1 MMKAEPKGLY
11 VHIPFCVKK
20 CNYCDFCSFFDIDK
34 ETREAYISRL
44 VSEIK
49 SYKQEKPIPLD
60 TVFFGGG
67 TPSLLTPDEF
77 YSVAEAIAESFDI
90 SAVREFTLEANPKTV
105 TLKKLLSFKSCGVNR
120 ISIGMQS
127 IHENELKILGRI
139 HSYREFLEAYEL
151 AFSSGISNV
160 NVDVMYGIP
169 EQTEDSFRKTLDAV
183 VSLNPSHISAY
194 GLILEENTRFFDMR
208 EKLNFP
214 TEDAECDMYAYACE
228 YLRENGYRHY
238 EISNY
243 AREGQESLHN
253 IRYWRC
259 EEYIGVGAAAHSY
272 FNGKRYANTQ
282 NLSEYLSLK
291 NGQYTYEETLTVS
304 DMESEFVMLGLR
316 LADGI
321 SLTEYKRKFGRE
333 FISGREAEINRYI
346 NAGYMTLISDRIAL
360 TERGFYV
367 SNTILGNLI

>member
-20 CNYCDFCSFFDIDK
+20 CNYCDFCSFSDIDK

-139 HSYREFLEAYEL
+139 HNYREFLETYEL

-194 GLILEENTRFFDMR
+194 GLILEENTRFFVMR

-253 IRYWRC
+253 TRYWRC
-259 EEYIGVGAAAHSY
+259 GEYIGVGAAAHSY
-272 FNGKRYANTQ
+272 LNGKRYANTQ

>member
-1 MMKAEPKGLY
+1 
-11 VHIPFCVKK
+11 
-20 CNYCDFCSFFDIDK
+20 
-34 ETREAYISRL
+34 
-44 VSEIK
+44 
-49 SYKQEKPIPLD
+49 
-60 TVFFGGG
+60 
-67 TPSLLTPDEF
+67 
-77 YSVAEAIAESFDI
+77 VAEAIAESFDI